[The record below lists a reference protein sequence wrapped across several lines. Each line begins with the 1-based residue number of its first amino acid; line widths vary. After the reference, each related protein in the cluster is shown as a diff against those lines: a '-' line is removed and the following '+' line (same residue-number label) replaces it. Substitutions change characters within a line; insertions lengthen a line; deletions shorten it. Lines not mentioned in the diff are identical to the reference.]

1 MLRHM
6 KPLGLRCQQ
15 DLCIQVEL
23 WFVGNVQIKSWGY
36 TSRII
41 VYDVYI
47 FLTYEL
53 ANIHK
58 NTSATSPTIQR
69 RSMEKASTTLLQSS
83 PHLLNLIHVSRG
95 MTCLFRGRPC
105 DGSSAT
111 RSPRK
116 HAPKGSSFCR
126 YGDGRGGQEPSRE
139 PKQIKGLGTLTAPDD
154 LDKIL
159 LKKYVNFLQ
168 PAL

>member
-1 MLRHM
+1 MNQIQHRMLRAAAYDFTLFSHCFMLRHM

-69 RSMEKASTTLLQSS
+69 RSMESNPRIQGDDLSFSGKAL
-83 PHLLNLIHVSRG
+83 RW
-95 MTCLFRGRPC
+95 LFRNEKPSEACSKRQLLL
-105 DGSSAT
+105 SV
-111 RSPRK
+111 
-116 HAPKGSSFCR
+116 
-126 YGDGRGGQEPSRE
+126 RGWARRAGA
-139 PKQIKGLGTLTAPDD
+139 KQRAET
-154 LDKIL
+154 
-159 LKKYVNFLQ
+159 N
-168 PAL
+168 